1 MKKTQPDARQM
12 DWESLALPLV
22 LMLTGLIVIIG
33 NWLGVLSL
41 DRIQDLW
48 PGAVIVIGLA
58 ELMPLPGNQSQAAD
72 PFDRY
77 RKENHR
83 AR

>member
-1 MKKTQPDARQM
+1 MKKTQPTVRHI
-12 DWESLALPLV
+12 DWESLGLPLV
-22 LMLTGLIVIIG
+22 LMLTGLVLIIG

-41 DRIQDLW
+41 DRIQYLW

-58 ELMPLPGNQSQAAD
+58 ELMPMSAAKAD
-72 PFDRY
+72 AEDAFNRY
-77 RKENHR
+77 GKENHH